1 MYYRIADYDLN
12 KSPNRKETKCID
24 SAEDL
29 LQAYINKEHHNMV
42 AGNQT
47 IFKISQEVILRYA
60 QIAIYYRT
68 LPPLPQDNVTTTI
81 SNDAC
86 CDPITEE
93 DCQVLITSRKSIYVY
108 FPPHLVYT
116 MVKVISVSNMYWDS
130 KMNYGLVKGCWTPP
144 TFCDDTNTVTILRD
158 FSIKVR
164 YSVHMHTHTVQV
176 ASPPLI
182 SGCLSQEGIM
192 RIPN

>member
-1 MYYRIADYDLN
+1 
-12 KSPNRKETKCID
+12 
-24 SAEDL
+24 
-29 LQAYINKEHHNMV
+29 MV
-42 AGNQT
+42 AANQT
-47 IFKISQEVILRYA
+47 IFKISQEAILRYA

-68 LPPLPQDNVTTTI
+68 LPPLLVENVTTTM
-81 SNDAC
+81 SNDVC

-108 FPPHLVYT
+108 FPPHLVNS
-116 MVKVISVSNMYWDS
+116 MVKVISASIRHLNS

-164 YSVHMHTHTVQV
+164 YSVYMHTHTLCRLHRYQGFQLSLLV
-176 ASPPLI
+176 
-182 SGCLSQEGIM
+182 SGEGIM